1 MERLTAFVVLSLGV
15 VVLVGGFV
23 GLVDA
28 VRERAGMP
36 LLARFVVLGIV
47 AVAMFRAAAKLREA
61 QQDL

>member
-1 MERLTAFVVLSLGV
+1 MQRLTAFVVLSLGV

-36 LLARFVVLGIV
+36 LPARFVVLGIV

-61 QQDL
+61 QQDV